1 MVAAVERREGA
12 RPYVTGARSTS
23 QGVPVLPRFPLAQ
36 SDAVGREGSGG
47 APGCGVPHQ
56 RPRGAPFP
64 RRPEGPEGRTRSPAR
79 TGRAAMPSAAKPP
92 KRPSGQAERR
102 LFEIVNQMATAPAT
116 VRRAAAGVR
125 GAGALP
131 CLRVRLKTFS
141 RITELSQHD
150 ADGGEFQECE
160 GVAIE
165 IFPVL
170 GEAAATVEPRNRAFD
185 DPTLG

>member
-1 MVAAVERREGA
+1 MSFVPEWQRDQDELPMILIFLVLIGAVMYWRVGLA
-12 RPYVTGARSTS
+12 
-23 QGVPVLPRFPLAQ
+23 LPDSLIAQ
-36 SDAVGREGSGG
+36 WVIIGIAGYIL
-47 APGCGVPHQ
+47 GCGWFALCRRH
-56 RPRGAPFP
+56 PF
-64 RRPEGPEGRTRSPAR
+64 
-79 TGRAAMPSAAKPP
+79 AAIFVL
-92 KRPSGQAERR
+92 G
-102 LFEIVNQMATAPAT
+102 F
-116 VRRAAAGVR
+116 
-125 GAGALP
+125 
-131 CLRVRLKTFS
+131 LRVRLKTFS